1 MLTAEAVRR
10 EQRVITLRSRY
21 PGDLIVTML
30 RDPLALLARAAGTG
44 GDLVHARLGT
54 RDLYVLCTPDLARA
68 LLSCTDHDLVKER
81 ALRLARVMLGN
92 GLLTNEGEPHRR
104 QRRLILPAFDKR
116 RIASYALTAA
126 DAAEDWSRDVED
138 GTTVEMHGEMARLT
152 LTIATRA
159 LLGAE
164 IDDTAGF
171 LRAVDTATRAF
182 HRHRNPLAEAF
193 DRLPLPG
200 TMRLRSARH
209 HIDNAIARLIAV
221 SRRNGGSDLLHRVEA
236 GGDSAQARDELVT
249 MLLAGHETTAVALT
263 WTWHLLASHPA
274 AESRLHAELD
284 RVLGPNP
291 PSPEDLPRL
300 TYTRQVLSE
309 SMRLFPP
316 VWAVSREAA
325 ADVTIGDHVFRRGA
339 IIMMSQFVMHRHPRY
354 WSAPDRFDPDRFTVP
369 DGIRPFT
376 YLPFSSGTRGCIG
389 ERLAWVEAVLVL
401 AAVAR
406 RWRVEPA
413 STAPVGPRPGIS
425 LRPDRLMPFRLRRR
439 TVQ

>member
-1 MLTAEAVRR
+1 MQTAELVRPA
-10 EQRVITLRSRY
+10 QRMITLRPRY

-30 RDPLALLARAAGTG
+30 RDPLALLGRAGGTG
-44 GDLVHARLGT
+44 GDVVRARLGT

-68 LLSCTDHDLVKER
+68 LLSCTDHHLVKER
-81 ALRLARVMLGN
+81 ALRLSRVMLGN
-92 GLLTNEGEPHRR
+92 GLLTSEGEPHRR
-104 QRRLILPAFDKR
+104 QRRLILPAFDQR
-116 RIASYALTAA
+116 RIAEYAVTSAST
-126 DAAEDWSRDVED
+126 AEDWSRGLMD
-138 GTTVEMHGEMARLT
+138 GATVEMHGEMARLT
-152 LTIATRA
+152 LRIATRA
-159 LLGAE
+159 LLRAE

-171 LRAVDTATRAF
+171 LHAVDTATRAF
-182 HRHRNPLAEAF
+182 HRHRNPLAEVF

-200 TMRLRSARH
+200 TIRLRTARRR
-209 HIDNAIARLIAV
+209 IDSAIAGLVAV
-221 SRRNGGSDLLHRVEA
+221 SRRNGGSDLLHRVEEA
-236 GGDSAQARDELVT
+236 GDSAQVRDELVT

-291 PSPEDLPRL
+291 PTPDDLPRL
-300 TYTRQVLSE
+300 SYTRQVLSE

-325 ADVTIGDHVFRRGA
+325 ADVTIGDHVFHRGA
-339 IIMMSQFVMHRHPRY
+339 IIMMSQYMLHRHPRY
-354 WSAPDRFDPDRFTVP
+354 WSAPDRFDPDRFSAP

-376 YLPFSSGTRGCIG
+376 YLPFSSGIRGCIG

-406 RWRVEPA
+406 RWRVESA
-413 STAPVGPRPGIS
+413 SAAPVGLRPGIS
-425 LRPDRLMPFRLRRR
+425 LRPDRPMPFRLRRR
-439 TVQ
+439 TTP